1 MKFLSVQAALF
12 EGMHIA
18 QYTDADPFF
27 LHPVSG
33 WALNKKFKLANEP
46 DTPGKRLSE
55 YPIKQEN
62 WLFKVLYSV
71 YLYH

>member
-1 MKFLSVQAALF
+1 MDHTFETELTPSGITKNLTGQQNEIPFRARALF

-33 WALNKKFKLANEP
+33 WALN
-46 DTPGKRLSE
+46 
-55 YPIKQEN
+55 
-62 WLFKVLYSV
+62 
-71 YLYH
+71 